1 MDFDYTQV
9 CTAFDADNVKVGDI
23 VFIGHTPAD
32 IYEKVEQAES
42 AARLIC
48 MVTDIQPET
57 ITSRFEVKTRS
68 GFTVLVPFVYMLHN
82 KGSEFYDFA
91 KAIFEEKPVWLN
103 VDGKV
108 TEQRSIVF
116 DHPANCY
123 TLADPRMPRMK
134 EKWNGLYTFNYKG
147 FDCELTDCS
156 GTERYVCFVNY
167 YDWENDCCP
176 LSTDLLSWSFG
187 SNCDLGNNFTVPESI
202 IKLLNDWIKNNPS
215 KKTVMRYE

>member
-48 MVTDIQPET
+48 MVTEIQPKT
-57 ITSRFEVKTRS
+57 TASRFEVKTRT
-68 GFTVLVPFVYMLHN
+68 GYTVSAPFVYMLHS
-82 KGSEFYDFA
+82 KGSKFYDFA

-108 TEQRSIVF
+108 TEQKSIVF

-123 TLADPRMPRMK
+123 TLADPNALRMHEEIK
-134 EKWNGLYTFNYKG
+134 GLYNFNYKG
-147 FDCELTDCS
+147 FDCELADCVSTD
-156 GTERYVCFVNY
+156 RYVCFVDY
-167 YDWENDCCP
+167 WDDEDEAP
-176 LSTDLLSWSFG
+176 KTDLVEWSWG
-187 SNCDLGNNFTVPESI
+187 SEFDLGDNYVVPEFI
-202 IKLLNDWIKNNPS
+202 IKRLDNWIKNNSS
-215 KKTVMRYE
+215 KEAINE